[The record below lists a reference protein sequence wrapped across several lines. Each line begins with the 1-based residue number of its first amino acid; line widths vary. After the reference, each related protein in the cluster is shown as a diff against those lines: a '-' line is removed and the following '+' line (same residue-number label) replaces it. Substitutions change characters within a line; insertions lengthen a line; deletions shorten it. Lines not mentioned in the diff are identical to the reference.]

1 MYKPFTPFTA
11 GTKQIS
17 ATGTTGNVALAMD
30 STYLEVSND
39 GPDTVFVELGGSTVT
54 AAANT
59 GYPVLPGQSKLI
71 MRSSATYAAA
81 ICASGKT
88 ATVYFSAGD
97 GV

>member
-11 GTKQIS
+11 GTKQIA
-17 ATGTTGNVALAMD
+17 ATSTTANVALAMD
-30 STYLEVSND
+30 STYLEISNE
-39 GPDTVFVELGGSTVT
+39 GPDTVYVELGGSTVT
-54 AAANT
+54 AVATT
-59 GYPVLPGQSKLI
+59 GYPILVGQSKLV
-71 MRSSATYAAA
+71 MRSSAMYAAA